1 MAPAL
6 PPDGKIPCPTQR
18 HLLEELDELAY
29 ALEPAEKEDTW
40 EKFEKAIIRFAAVV
54 RGGGYKFTET
64 FVEGVGR
71 GGVGTKLVRCMLSDR
86 GRLSG
91 VATDLLQTF
100 APRLS
105 TQFKPLTHLYLET
118 IVTLLGRPNKVYLRR
133 TEKCLAT
140 IISNCHLPVIV
151 QELRKGLDD
160 NAAACRKGCAV
171 AIDRALQ
178 EWPYD
183 LWNDKWLKVLEGCI
197 KKMGADKDLQVRET
211 GREVLALFAEAW
223 PERVD
228 GFASPLTPITRRNLN
243 IDANG
248 VTAKP
253 KTRPAAPAR
262 KMPPP
267 LTSSTASSSSA
278 HPPAPHHRVRELGGS
293 RFPPTQQP
301 AAPSRKWA
309 GDEPQAGK
317 STYDPRPP
325 RIHAEPLPLP
335 EVEPI
340 RPRALST
347 LPHVHA
353 RTVSHESLPTSS
365 STNPNPNSF
374 FSPVDHPHQSQS
386 VKHNPLSKPVRP
398 PLPASWSTSALLPQ
412 GEAANAKPRR
422 MAPPERI
429 VKPVVEE
436 EDEDEATGSG
446 AGSKAVASGA
456 LRGAV
461 RPAVVKKNAMG
472 QATRRVVTAPVPL
485 SSESGL
491 EDQPQHSIRPR
502 PQTSAESFFSPVP
515 SRVLEGEKK
524 SVESPLMPVLMQS
537 TSSKVDAE
545 EIKPS
550 QEESEGVIDMDED
563 VYPASPSKRGDGE
576 DARREVEVAREVAL
590 PDSPTSERKSAVVE
604 VVGKPTEDERA
615 AAEEAGEPGV
625 QTKVVSAVEAAV
637 QQAPEPTSAP
647 EPPIE
652 SKPIPPP
659 PTAQPTSNPSL
670 TAKSSCPPVAPQAQA
685 KPLSRAPSRPV
696 PAVSGAQPAPKAA
709 AAVPRKPPVPRAR
722 VASGSKPVVPLVRK
736 AFKPTSAASVGSGG
750 GQASATAPAPAASVV
765 KKDAAGAVSK
775 PVVASASARV
785 VSASG
790 ATGNKPS
797 VTTKTSAPP
806 PARPELAKVSRPE
819 EPPKRTVT
827 SASISK
833 APASRPPVTS
843 SAPAVKAP
851 IASRPRKL
859 AVPSHVVMPAA
870 KKEKI
875 RLKAPL
881 PSFRPMRAK
890 KEVKPET
897 VPLPDS
903 PPKAAAIPL
912 PPSPHNSPSPRDHP
926 LPPSPP
932 RSPTPRAHTPV
943 LSRPSPLR
951 TEIARGRGGADSP
964 ARSVRSVRS
973 QASGRSVPA
982 SPGGVVLE
990 KGRPA
995 SPLLTKGEVGEG
1007 LMLGDVE
1014 EKDERAEIDGND
1026 GVKEEGGEQVNKEAS
1041 EDVDI
1046 FGSVLG
1052 NMEEKVEKARVEES
1066 IPQAEVAATTVE
1078 VAEDNSVSHS
1088 FNTPP
1093 IDDIPS
1099 SLSPPT
1105 ATPSTRTP
1113 SPLSSI
1119 TKSPAPAFAT
1129 RIEVSTPGKSALS
1142 LLAKLEGR
1150 EDVGTPERERKA
1162 LAVKDANAVGTP
1174 KVVGGGGFEGDV
1186 SA

>member
-18 HLLEELDELAY
+18 HLVEELDELAF

-105 TQFKPLTHLYLET
+105 THFKPLTHLYLEP
-118 IVTLLGRPNKVYLRR
+118 IMTLLGRPNKVYLRR

-171 AIDRALQ
+171 AINRALQ
-178 EWPYD
+178 EWPYE

-197 KKMGADKDLQVRET
+197 KKMGADKDPQVRET
-211 GREVLALFAEAW
+211 GREVLGLFAEAW
-223 PERVD
+223 PERVNE
-228 GFASPLTPITRRNLN
+228 FASPLTPITRRNLK

-278 HPPAPHHRVRELGGS
+278 HPPAPHHRVQELGGS
-293 RFPPTQQP
+293 RFPQAQQP
-301 AAPSRKWA
+301 AAPSRIWS
-309 GDEPQAGK
+309 GDEPRAGR

-335 EVEPI
+335 EVEPA
-340 RPRALST
+340 RPRALNT
-347 LPHVHA
+347 LPPVRG
-353 RTVSHESLPTSS
+353 RTVSHDSLPTSS
-365 STNPNPNSF
+365 STNPNPNSL
-374 FSPVDHPHQSQS
+374 FSPVDHPHQSQG

-436 EDEDEATGSG
+436 EDEDEAAGSG

-461 RPAVVKKNAMG
+461 RPAVVKKNIMG

-491 EDQPQHSIRPR
+491 EDQPQQSIKPC

-550 QEESEGVIDMDED
+550 QEESEGVIDMEED
-563 VYPASPSKRGDGE
+563 VDPASPSKRGDGE
-576 DARREVEVAREVAL
+576 DGRREVEVAREIAL

-604 VVGKPTEDERA
+604 AVGKPTGDERA
-615 AAEEAGEPGV
+615 AAEEAVEPGV
-625 QTKVVSAVEAAV
+625 ETKVVSAVEAAI
-637 QQAPEPTSAP
+637 QPAPEPTSAH

-652 SKPIPPP
+652 SEPIPPP
-659 PTAQPTSNPSL
+659 PTAQPTSNSSL
-670 TAKSSCPPVAPQAQA
+670 TAKPARPPAAPQAQA
-685 KPLSRAPSRPV
+685 KPLSRAPSRPA
-696 PAVSGAQPAPKAA
+696 PAVSGAQPERKAA
-709 AAVPRKPPVPRAR
+709 VAVPRKPPVPRAR

-750 GQASATAPAPAASVV
+750 GQASAPAPAPAAGAV
-765 KKDAAGAVSK
+765 KKEAAGAVSK
-775 PVVASASARV
+775 PTVASASARV

-790 ATGNKPS
+790 TTGNKPP
-797 VTTKTSAPP
+797 VTTKTLAPP

-827 SASISK
+827 SAPISK
-833 APASRPPVTS
+833 PPASRPPVTS
-843 SAPAVKAP
+843 SAPAAKAP
-851 IASRPRKL
+851 IASRPRKP
-859 AVPSHVVMPAA
+859 AVPSHVVLPAA

-912 PPSPHNSPSPRDHP
+912 PPSPHDSPSPRDHP

-951 TEIARGRGGADSP
+951 TEIARGRGGANSP

-995 SPLLTKGEVGEG
+995 SPLLTKGEG
-1007 LMLGDVE
+1007 LLFDDVE
-1014 EKDERAEIDGND
+1014 EKDERAEIAGND

-1046 FGSVLG
+1046 SGSVLG

-1066 IPQAEVAATTVE
+1066 IPQAEVAPTTVK
-1078 VAEDNSVSHS
+1078 VTEDNSASRS
-1088 FNTPP
+1088 FNTPS

-1105 ATPSTRTP
+1105 ATPSARTP

-1119 TKSPAPAFAT
+1119 IKSPAPAFAT